1 MHFYT
6 NPSEV
11 PVFFFSPAKRPLHFA
26 KMQSNAQTAPRTG
39 AQKSQKDDGG
49 LRCTGA
55 ASSGRKF
62 QVPSTSTTASTSTS
76 RSGSGSGSRS
86 PKLRRCAPAKKAEK
100 SARKIRVASLCLCV
114 CVCVCECGCVCPKFG
129 ATFLTEC
136 PLSAEEGEPL
146 RFSDAL
152 ATHKEM
158 GQGQNLQRAYFHFLR
173 VLQVKNEQQEGLL
186 TYFWKVHQVTL
197 TLQ

>member
-86 PKLRRCAPAKKAEK
+86 RSPKLRRCAPAKKAEK

-114 CVCVCECGCVCPKFG
+114 CVCVSVAVCAPSLGQLFWLNALWAQREENRWG
-129 ATFLTEC
+129 SLT
-136 PLSAEEGEPL
+136 
-146 RFSDAL
+146 
-152 ATHKEM
+152 H
-158 GQGQNLQRAYFHFLR
+158 LQRTKKWGRARTCNALIFTFYAFFKWKMNNRKAY
-173 VLQVKNEQQEGLL
+173 
-186 TYFWKVHQVTL
+186 
-197 TLQ
+197 

>member
-1 MHFYT
+1 MC
-6 NPSEV
+6 
-11 PVFFFSPAKRPLHFA
+11 A
-26 KMQSNAQTAPRTG
+26 
-39 AQKSQKDDGG
+39 SQKGG
-49 LRCTGA
+49 EKRAQNSRRL
-55 ASSGRKF
+55 F
-62 QVPSTSTTASTSTS
+62 VP
-76 RSGSGSGSRS
+76 
-86 PKLRRCAPAKKAEK
+86 
-100 SARKIRVASLCLCV
+100 V

-136 PLSAEEGEPL
+136 PLSAEGGEPL

>member
-1 MHFYT
+1 
-6 NPSEV
+6 
-11 PVFFFSPAKRPLHFA
+11 
-26 KMQSNAQTAPRTG
+26 MQSNAQTAPRTG

-100 SARKIRVASLCLCV
+100 SARKIRVASLCLC
-114 CVCVCECGCVCPKFG
+114 
-129 ATFLTEC
+129 TF
-136 PLSAEEGEPL
+136 
-146 RFSDAL
+146 
-152 ATHKEM
+152 
-158 GQGQNLQRAYFHFLR
+158 
-173 VLQVKNEQQEGLL
+173 V
-186 TYFWKVHQVTL
+186 
-197 TLQ
+197 